1 VTNSSLGSAQSGR
14 FSTQCTPTGEA
25 GMVESV
31 HADPNTGNY
40 DVVIEGGRV
49 IDPESGL
56 DDLRNI
62 GIVGGEIR
70 AITTS
75 GLLGRKKID
84 ARGLIIVPGLIDMH
98 SHALDLAGQR
108 LQAMDGVTTALELE
122 CGAPDVGSAYAEA
135 AQDGRL
141 INYGYSASWAG
152 VRMHVMA
159 GEDRAATS
167 GHVLATLGSH
177 RWKRDA
183 RLGEHVKM
191 RDLLENQLRD
201 GALGIGILLGYS
213 PYADPYEM
221 IDVARLAQE
230 HGLPTF
236 THARPLVE
244 QDSSVPVDGAREIAE
259 IAAST
264 GAHMHYCHINSTSNQ
279 HIDRACIVLD
289 AATAEGARITAESYP
304 YGAGMTVVGAES
316 LRPETLS
323 AYELEVTDIIYSK
336 TGRALT
342 SLEELAELRR
352 VDPGGLVFER
362 YFDEQASPNRLAR
375 MLAPD
380 DWAVV
385 SDAMPLVW
393 NGPRNE
399 TQWPLP
405 AHATTHP
412 RSAGTFGRTL
422 KLALTGAIGLTL
434 GQAVSKCTLQPASI
448 LEAASP
454 AMRRKGRL
462 QVGCDADITIL
473 DPEAVT
479 DRATYINTTLP
490 SQGFRHVLVGGVSVV
505 QDGELQMDVRP
516 GRPVRNSS

>member
-1 VTNSSLGSAQSGR
+1 VTMPPPSQE
-14 FSTQCTPTGEA
+14 FPTVLTTKHEA
-25 GMVESV
+25 PMLDSV
-31 HADPNTGNY
+31 NADPNAIDY
-40 DVVIEGGRV
+40 DIVIEGGRV

-56 DDLRNI
+56 DALRNI
-62 GIVGGEIR
+62 GIVGNEIR
-70 AITTS
+70 AIATS
-75 GLLGRKKID
+75 ELRGRKKID
-84 ARGLIIVPGLIDMH
+84 ARDLIVVPGLIDMH

-122 CGAPDVGSAYAEA
+122 SGVPDVASAYAEA

-159 GEDRAATS
+159 GESRNATS
-167 GHVLATLGSH
+167 RQILEKLGAE

-183 RLGEHVKM
+183 MPSERAKM
-191 RDLLENQLRD
+191 RDLLENQLQG

-213 PYADPYEM
+213 PYADPSEM

-230 HGLPTF
+230 NGLPTF

-244 QDSSVPVDGAREIAE
+244 QDPSVPVDGAREIAE

-279 HIDRACIVLD
+279 HIDRACQVID
-289 AATAEGARITAESYP
+289 GAIAEGARITAESYP
-304 YGAGMTVVGAES
+304 YGAGMTVVGAQS
-316 LRPETLS
+316 LHPETLS
-323 AYELEVTDIIYSK
+323 AYELEATDIIYSR
-336 TGRALT
+336 TGRALS

-362 YFDEQASPNRLAR
+362 YFDEETSPHRLSR
-375 MLAPD
+375 MLSPK

-393 NGPRNE
+393 NGRQDD
-399 TQWPLP
+399 TQWPIP
-405 AHATTHP
+405 ARAITHP

-422 KLALTGAIGLTL
+422 KLALKGSLGLTL
-434 GQAVSKCTLQPASI
+434 GEAVSKCTLQPATI
-448 LEAASP
+448 LEATSP

-462 QVGCDADITIL
+462 QVGCDADITIF
-473 DPEAVT
+473 DPQVVS
-479 DRATYINTTLP
+479 DQATYRNTTRT
-490 SQGFRHVLVGGVSVV
+490 SRGFSHVLVGGVLVV
-505 QDGELQMDVRP
+505 HEGNLQMDMRP